1 MNEEKSLPTTLQSVL
16 AQKPSP
22 QEIVVVDP
30 GSTDRTSEVA
40 SECGAQVLTSPR
52 GRAVQMNAGARN
64 TKADVLLFL
73 HADTGLPE
81 GAVAAIQV
89 ALCNPRVLGGCF
101 ELRFHEEEESWTLQ
115 LWSWC
120 TRVQCCRTK
129 RLVFGDRGIFVRRS
143 SFEELGGYSEWPIL
157 EDVDFVMRLARLG
170 SQSFEFLPLAVTT
183 SARRMLEKG
192 PLRQQLL
199 NSCIIIAW
207 YLGASPEQL
216 RDWYRYQIAP

>member
-1 MNEEKSLPTTLQSVL
+1 MAASVVPPTVAVIIPAMNEEKSLPTTLQSVL

-115 LWSWC
+115 LWS
-120 TRVQCCRTK
+120 CCSGTVCCCCIYFSN
-129 RLVFGDRGIFVRRS
+129 L
-143 SFEELGGYSEWPIL
+143 
-157 EDVDFVMRLARLG
+157 
-170 SQSFEFLPLAVTT
+170 
-183 SARRMLEKG
+183 SARCFWKTNRCSLCFCRFCPFELALFSAWQG
-192 PLRQQLL
+192 HPGILAALL
-199 NSCIIIAW
+199 
-207 YLGASPEQL
+207 
-216 RDWYRYQIAP
+216 

>member
-1 MNEEKSLPTTLQSVL
+1 MAASVVPPTVAVIIPAMNEEKSLPTTLQSVL

-89 ALCNPRVLGGCF
+89 AGAHECNVAGQSAWF
-101 ELRFHEEEESWTLQ
+101 
-115 LWSWC
+115 
-120 TRVQCCRTK
+120 
-129 RLVFGDRGIFVRRS
+129 LVIEGFSFG
-143 SFEELGGYSEWPIL
+143 
-157 EDVDFVMRLARLG
+157 
-170 SQSFEFLPLAVTT
+170 AVASKNWVATVNGLFW
-183 SARRMLEKG
+183 RM
-192 PLRQQLL
+192 
-199 NSCIIIAW
+199 
-207 YLGASPEQL
+207 
-216 RDWYRYQIAP
+216 